1 MAKVDELKALAA
13 DLRKRLRQVDQLTG
27 RSSERDRDARRKRDV
42 RATAKEVQ
50 VPLCEDPERRTL
62 LESDD
67 TEWLRYYFHEL
78 FWYPFTT
85 QQLEMITAIRNAIR
99 YGGDQAI
106 AASRGEGKTKI
117 FERTLLKYTL
127 AGVIKFSVLFAA
139 TGSAAQDSLQSIM
152 GEIETNER
160 LRADY
165 PEVCIPVLA
174 LENTPN
180 RAHYQLVT
188 GKRHD
193 SGEPYQGVPSRFSWC
208 GQEIV
213 LPNVPGSPSA
223 GAIIATRGL
232 DAAVRGLNKRNRRVD
247 VAGIDDPD
255 TEETVNSEEQAKK
268 LEKRIDR
275 AIAGL
280 GGQQRTVARVMLT
293 TIQNRS
299 CVSYKFTDPA
309 QKATWK
315 GKRFRFLIKKP
326 ERPDLWDEYVQLRQ
340 AHPDD
345 AFGRIAHA
353 FYLENQAAMGAGAV
367 VANPNRFDPQELP
380 DGTQLEVSALQRYY
394 NEVARIGPEAV
405 ASEYDNDPPEEAG
418 AIESGITPHRIQK
431 QLSGYQRTIVPPECT
446 VLTQG
451 IDVRK
456 VALHWVV
463 RAWRPDG
470 TGFTID
476 YGIHE
481 VHGTTYGSDEGLD
494 VAVKRA
500 ILARLEA
507 TTETEYLTTSGQRM
521 PVDLTL
527 VDAGWRTNAVYAACA
542 QAGLGVMPIMGF
554 GKSAGCTQ
562 ANFADVQR
570 RSQDRKPGDGWF
582 LSRKGRLWLA
592 CADTDRWKAWEH
604 DRWMTASGKPGCLTI
619 FGEVSDRPDRLS
631 ADEKAHHSYARHICN
646 EVEIEEPHQDTI
658 RRRWKAKSEN
668 THWLDA
674 SYYCDVAA
682 NMKGVRL
689 AGPVVTK
696 PTQTIP
702 GVVVGPPGSGK
713 PRMSL
718 GQLVTAARRQ

>member
-1 MAKVDELKALAA
+1 MAKLDELKALAA
-13 DLRKRLRQVDQLTG
+13 DLRKRLRQVDRLTG
-27 RSSERDRDARRKRDV
+27 RTSERDRDTRRKRDL

-50 VPLCEDPERRTL
+50 VPLCDDPHRRAR

-85 QQLEMITAIRNAIR
+85 QQLEMIEAIRNAIR

-106 AASRGEGKTKI
+106 AASRGEGKTKL

-165 PEVCIPVLA
+165 PEACIPVLA

-193 SGEPYQGVPSRFSWC
+193 NGEPYQSVPSRFSWC

-268 LEKRIDR
+268 LERRIDR

-293 TIQNRS
+293 TIQNRT
-299 CVSYKFTDPA
+299 CVSFKFTDPA
-309 QKATWK
+309 QKPTWK

-326 ERPDLWDEYVQLRQ
+326 ERSEPWDEYVQLRQ
-340 AHPDD
+340 AHPEDE
-345 AFGRIAHA
+345 FGRIAHA
-353 FYLENQAAMGAGAV
+353 FYVENRAAMDAGAE

-418 AIESGITPHRIQK
+418 PIESGITPHRIQK
-431 QLSGYQRTIVPPECT
+431 QLSGYARKTVPPECT

-476 YGIHE
+476 YGVHE
-481 VHGTTYGSDEGLD
+481 IHGTKYGSDDGLD

-507 TTETEYLTTSGQRM
+507 TKETEYVTNAGQRM
-521 PVDLTL
+521 AINLTL
-527 VDAGWRTNAVYAACA
+527 VDAGWRTAAVYSACA
-542 QAGLGVMPIMGF
+542 QAGLGVMPVMGF

-562 ANFADVQR
+562 ANFSDVQR
-570 RSQDRKPGDGWF
+570 RTLDKKPGDRWF
-582 LSRKGRLWLA
+582 LSRKGRLWLV
-592 CADTDRWKAWEH
+592 CADTDHWKAWEH
-604 DRWMTASGKPGCLTI
+604 DRWMTAPGKPGCLTL
-619 FGEVSDRPDRLS
+619 FGQANDKPDRLS

-646 EVEIEEPHQDTI
+646 EVEIEEPYQDTI

-674 SYYCDVAA
+674 SYYSDVAA
-682 NMKGVRL
+682 NMKGIRL
-689 AGPVVTK
+689 VGPAVAK
-696 PTQTIP
+696 PTQSIP
-702 GVVVGPPGSGK
+702 SSSPAVADGGRK
-713 PRMSL
+713 RMSL
-718 GQLVTAARRQ
+718 GQLATAARGQ

>member
-1 MAKVDELKALAA
+1 MAKIAELKSLAA

-27 RSSERDRDARRKRDV
+27 RSSERDRDAQRKREL
-42 RATAKEVQ
+42 RAAAKEVQ
-50 VPLCEDPERRTL
+50 VPPCEDRERRTL

-67 TEWLRYYFHEL
+67 TEWLRYYFADL

-85 QQLEMITAIRNAIR
+85 QQLEMIDAIRNAIL
-99 YGGDQAI
+99 YGGDQSL

-117 FERTLLKYTL
+117 FERMLLKYTL
-127 AGVIKFSVLFAA
+127 AGVVKFSVLFAA
-139 TGSAAQDSLQSIM
+139 TGSSAQDSLQSIM

-165 PEVCIPVLA
+165 PEVCVPVLS

-180 RAHYQLVT
+180 RAHYQSVS

-193 SGEPYQGVPSRFSWC
+193 NGEPYSAVPSRFSWC

-213 LPNVPGSPSA
+213 LPNVPGSPSG

-255 TEETVNSEEQAKK
+255 TEESVNSEEQAKK

-280 GGQQRTVARVMLT
+280 GGQQRSVARVMLT
-293 TIQNRS
+293 TIQNRT
-299 CVSYKFTDPA
+299 CVSFKFTDPG
-309 QKATWK
+309 QKPTWK
-315 GKRFRFLIKKP
+315 GKRFRFLIKPP
-326 ERPDLWDEYVQLRQ
+326 ERRELWDEYVQLRQ
-340 AHPDD
+340 LHPDD
-345 AFGRIAHA
+345 EFGRIAHA
-353 FYLENQAAMGAGAV
+353 FYLDNRVAMDAGSE
-367 VANPNRFDPQELP
+367 VANPNRFDGQTLP
-380 DGTQLEVSALQRYY
+380 DGSQLEVSALQRYF

-418 AIESGITPHRIQK
+418 PIESGITPHRIQK
-431 QLSGYQRTIVPPECT
+431 QLSGYHRKVIPPECT

-470 TGFTID
+470 TGFVVD
-476 YGIHE
+476 YGVHE
-481 VHGTTYGSDEGLD
+481 VLGTIYGSDDGLD

-507 TTETEYLTTSGQRM
+507 TRETEYVATAGQRM

-542 QAGLGVMPIMGF
+542 EAGLGVMPIMGF

-582 LSRKGRLWLA
+582 LSRKGRLWLV

-604 DRWMTASGKPGCLTI
+604 DRWMTSPGKPGCLTM
-619 FGEVSDRPDRLS
+619 FGEASDKPDRLS

-646 EVEIEEPHQDTI
+646 EVEIEEPHHDTV

-674 SYYCDVAA
+674 SYYSDVAA
-682 NMKGVRL
+682 NMKGIRL
-689 AGPVVTK
+689 TGPAVLK
-696 PTQTIP
+696 PTQSIP
-702 GVVVGPPGSGK
+702 GVAAATVGVR

-718 GQLVTAARRQ
+718 GQLAIAARGQ

>member
-1 MAKVDELKALAA
+1 MAKLDELKALAA
-13 DLRKRLRQVDQLTG
+13 DLRKRLRQVDRLTG
-27 RSSERDRDARRKRDV
+27 RTSERERDTRRKRDV

-50 VPLCEDPERRTL
+50 VPLCADPERRAL

-85 QQLEMITAIRNAIR
+85 QQLEMIEAIRNAIR

-165 PEVCIPVLA
+165 PEVCIPVLG

-193 SGEPYQGVPSRFSWC
+193 NGEPYQSVPSRFSWC

-213 LPNVPGSPSA
+213 LHNLPGSPSA

-255 TEETVNSEEQAKK
+255 TEETVNSEEQAEK
-268 LEKRIDR
+268 LERRIDR

-293 TIQNRS
+293 TIQNRT
-299 CVSYKFTDPA
+299 CVSFKFTDPA
-309 QKATWK
+309 QKPTWK
-315 GKRFRFLIKKP
+315 GKRFRFLIKP
-326 ERPDLWDEYVQLRQ
+326 PGRADLWDEYVQLKQ
-340 AHPDD
+340 SHPDD
-345 AFGRIAHA
+345 EFGRIAHA
-353 FYLENQAAMGAGAV
+353 FYVEHRSAMDDGAE
-367 VANPNRFDPQELP
+367 VANPNRFNAQELP
-380 DGTQLEVSALQRYY
+380 DGTQLELSAIQRYY

-418 AIESGITPHRIQK
+418 PVESGITPTRIQR
-431 QLSGYQRTIVPPECT
+431 QLSGYARQVIPPECT

-456 VALHWVV
+456 IALHWVI

-481 VHGTTYGSDEGLD
+481 VHGTKYGSDDGLD
-494 VAVKRA
+494 VAVKRG

-507 TTETEYLTTSGQRM
+507 TRETEYLTTAGERL
-521 PVDLTL
+521 PVHLTL
-527 VDAGWRTNAVYAACA
+527 VDAGWRPSAV
-542 QAGLGVMPIMGF
+542 
-554 GKSAGCTQ
+554 
-562 ANFADVQR
+562 
-570 RSQDRKPGDGWF
+570 
-582 LSRKGRLWLA
+582 
-592 CADTDRWKAWEH
+592 
-604 DRWMTASGKPGCLTI
+604 
-619 FGEVSDRPDRLS
+619 
-631 ADEKAHHSYARHICN
+631 
-646 EVEIEEPHQDTI
+646 
-658 RRRWKAKSEN
+658 
-668 THWLDA
+668 
-674 SYYCDVAA
+674 
-682 NMKGVRL
+682 
-689 AGPVVTK
+689 
-696 PTQTIP
+696 
-702 GVVVGPPGSGK
+702 
-713 PRMSL
+713 
-718 GQLVTAARRQ
+718 

>member
-1 MAKVDELKALAA
+1 
-13 DLRKRLRQVDQLTG
+13 
-27 RSSERDRDARRKRDV
+27 
-42 RATAKEVQ
+42 
-50 VPLCEDPERRTL
+50 
-62 LESDD
+62 
-67 TEWLRYYFHEL
+67 
-78 FWYPFTT
+78 
-85 QQLEMITAIRNAIR
+85 
-99 YGGDQAI
+99 
-106 AASRGEGKTKI
+106 
-117 FERTLLKYTL
+117 
-127 AGVIKFSVLFAA
+127 
-139 TGSAAQDSLQSIM
+139 
-152 GEIETNER
+152 
-160 LRADY
+160 
-165 PEVCIPVLA
+165 
-174 LENTPN
+174 
-180 RAHYQLVT
+180 
-188 GKRHD
+188 
-193 SGEPYQGVPSRFSWC
+193 
-208 GQEIV
+208 
-213 LPNVPGSPSA
+213 VPGSPSA

-309 QKATWK
+309 QKPTWK

-340 AHPDD
+340 AHPNDE
-345 AFGRIAHA
+345 FGRIAHA
-353 FYLENQAAMGAGAV
+353 FYLDNRDAMDAGAE

-380 DGTQLEVSALQRYY
+380 DRTQLEVSALQRYY

-405 ASEYDNDPPEEAG
+405 ASEYDNDPPEEAA

-431 QLSGYQRTIVPPECT
+431 QLSGYQRKVVPPECT

-507 TTETEYLTTSGQRM
+507 TNETEYLTTSGQRM

-542 QAGLGVMPIMGF
+542 EAGLGVLPIMGF

-582 LSRKGRLWLA
+582 LSRKGRLWLV

-604 DRWMTASGKPGCLTI
+604 DRWMTASSKPGCLTI

-646 EVEIEEPHQDTI
+646 EVEVEEPYQDTI

-674 SYYCDVAA
+674 SYYSDVAA
-682 NMKGVRL
+682 NMKGIRL
-689 AGPVVTK
+689 VGQVVSK

-702 GVVVGPPGSGK
+702 GVVVGPIGTK

-718 GQLVTAARRQ
+718 GQLVTAARGQ